1 MGRNPVRADHA
12 GNSPGT
18 VVRREFAPHWVA
30 GKGAQRLPCLG
41 LEDIEAHGL
50 AFLRST
56 SGLRAADDARH
67 RAASITSAQPEW
79 SSSEPGLRLNRSG
92 RGLLSES
99 ARLNGSVSFARG
111 WRTTPL
117 IIRAV
122 SQEHASRKRP
132 EV

>member
-1 MGRNPVRADHA
+1 VKENALSFRLLGETPELKTLAIDCFLDRIAREVMGRNPVRADHA

-67 RAASITSAQPEW
+67 RAAAITSH
-79 SSSEPGLRLNRSG
+79 RV
-92 RGLLSES
+92 S
-99 ARLNGSVSFARG
+99 AAGVVFD
-111 WRTTPL
+111 
-117 IIRAV
+117 
-122 SQEHASRKRP
+122 
-132 EV
+132 